1 MPAPRPLGGLG
12 ANRAGVL
19 EPVAAPGKPAV
30 GGGAETAAGESGA
43 ADAMRAASE
52 NVPPAAAAPH
62 PFCAPPT
69 APAHSGGSE
78 LADKVGGKGGDQN
91 LGALKARLS
100 SLAAARGGA
109 GGGVSAAAATPGAA
123 ARAATSTAPLSARP
137 PPAIGR
143 AATIAASS
151 SPAPAVPAASLS
163 ALPADAAAATA
174 AATAVAAAAVSLTDL
189 AARTVLDGELAGACE
204 AALASLSPAALRAC
218 LLAVRARASTLADA
232 AARFEREVEGRVE
245 AAGLAAEAAARDARA
260 DAARAEHAAAVAA
273 AAHKAAAAAAAVD
286 LDAARCD
293 AARSAREVERLA
305 ADRDRAREGARTAEA
320 AAVAAAASER
330 AAVKDA
336 ARAGRE
342 ADGARADAEAAAS
355 GARAAAAA
363 AEAAAEAE
371 RVSAAERVF
380 EADARAAAAEAEAS
394 RLRGEVEAARGEVE
408 DGRAAVDAAGAATEA
423 AEAAAAAAAAA
434 AADSDARAAAA
445 EQAAEDA
452 RDAIGRADERA
463 GEAEAEAEAARHA
476 AAAADERAAGA
487 AQAVAAADARA
498 AAAEAKAA
506 SAVAGTED
514 ADTRIA
520 AATARAAAAEGAL
533 AGAREAEA
541 AAKRRA
547 AANDALAAGAAAEVE
562 AARAG
567 TRAAITARDAAVAT
581 STDATQKLARVEG
594 ELAALQDAIGGALG
608 AGEGGADQAGMVR
621 RLVGRVGGL
630 EAALGEAATERRRLH
645 NALVELKGNI
655 RVFCRIRPG
664 APADGPPVVA
674 PAPDGLGIKLVS
686 AAGTAGSSAGAPAK
700 PHAFAFDRAFGPGA
714 SQAAVFEEVSDLVQS
729 ALDGYSVCLF
739 SYGQTGAGKTWTMSG
754 GAGPD
759 AAGII
764 PRAVAKVLEAARRA
778 GPGGWAY
785 TFEASFVEVY
795 NEGLRDLLHP
805 EAPSGGGRLGDPNA
819 IQHSADGHTRVAG
832 ATRVPVTTS
841 ADIESLLATSAAA
854 RSTAATAMN
863 DASSRSHSVFMLA
876 IAGVHEGAG
885 VSLKGALNL
894 VDLAGSERLGR
905 SLAEGDRAREA
916 CAINKSLSALGDV
929 FAALAS
935 KAPHIPYRN
944 SKLTHLLQPCL
955 GGSGKT
961 LMFVNVAP
969 DEASSGETLCS
980 LRFAAKVNGVE
991 TAAKGGAK
999 RAVGKLEGATGAGGG
1014 VGAAAKRRA
1023 VGGPPAKK

>member
-1 MPAPRPLGGLG
+1 
-12 ANRAGVL
+12 
-19 EPVAAPGKPAV
+19 V
-30 GGGAETAAGESGA
+30 GTE
-43 ADAMRAASE
+43 ASSK
-52 NVPPAAAAPH
+52 A
-62 PFCAPPT
+62 
-69 APAHSGGSE
+69 
-78 LADKVGGKGGDQN
+78 QN

-100 SLAAARGGA
+100 SLAAARGG
-109 GGGVSAAAATPGAA
+109 GGSSAAVAGTPGGAGPAA
-123 ARAATSTAPLSARP
+123 PTTSAPLSARP

-143 AATIAASS
+143 ATAIF
-151 SPAPAVPAASLS
+151 APAAPSLASPPPG
-163 ALPADAAAATA
+163 APLPADAAAASAEATA
-174 AATAVAAAAVSLTDL
+174 AAAAAVSLADL
-189 AARTVLDGELAGACE
+189 AARTVLNGELAGACE
-204 AALASLSPAALRAC
+204 AALASSSARELRAC
-218 LLAVRARASTLADA
+218 LLASRARGAALADA

-245 AAGLAAEAAARDARA
+245 AAALASKAAARDARA
-260 DAARAEHAAAVAA
+260 DAARAEHGAAVAA
-273 AAHKAAAAAAAVD
+273 VAAKAAAAAAAVD

-293 AARSAREVERLA
+293 AARGAREVERLTGE
-305 ADRDRAREGARTAEA
+305 RDAAREAARVAEEA
-320 AAVAAAASER
+320 AATATAAEWAAR
-330 AAVKDA
+330 KDA

-363 AEAAAEAE
+363 AEAAAQAE
-371 RVSAAERVF
+371 RAAVAERLAAV
-380 EADARAAAAEAEAS
+380 DGRVAAAEAEAG
-394 RLRGEVEAARGEVE
+394 RLRADLEAARGEVE
-408 DGRAAVDAAGAATEA
+408 DGRAAVDAAGQAAAEAGAKAAA
-423 AEAAAAAAAAA
+423 AEAAAAEA
-434 AADSDARAAAA
+434 DARAAAA
-445 EQAAEDA
+445 DA
-452 RDAIGRADERA
+452 HAH
-463 GEAEAEAEAARHA
+463 AARA
-476 AAAADERAAGA
+476 AVAAADERAAAAAADAEAARAAAADADGRAAGA
-487 AQAVAAADARA
+487 ADLVAAADARA

-506 SAVAGTED
+506 SAVAGTAD
-514 ADTRIA
+514 ADARIG
-520 AATARAAAAEGAL
+520 AATARAEAAEGAL
-533 AGAREAEA
+533 RAAREGEA
-541 AAKRRA
+541 AASRRA

-562 AARAG
+562 GARAE

-608 AGEGGADQAGMVR
+608 AEEDAGIDQAGMVR
-621 RLVGRVGGL
+621 RLVERVGGL

-674 PAPDGLGIKLVS
+674 PAPDGLAVKLVAGS
-686 AAGTAGSSAGAPAK
+686 GTAGSSAGAPAK

-714 SQAAVFEEVSDLVQS
+714 SQAAVFEEVADLVQS
-729 ALDGYSVCLF
+729 ALDGYAVCLF
-739 SYGQTGAGKTWTMSG
+739 SYGQTGAGKTWTMTG
-754 GAGPD
+754 GPGPD

-764 PRAVAKVLEAARRA
+764 PRAVAKVLDAARRA

-805 EAPSGGGRLGDPNA
+805 EAPKGGGRLGDPNA
-819 IQHSADGHTRVAG
+819 IQHTADGHTRVVG
-832 ATRVPVTTS
+832 ATRVPVATG

-863 DASSRSHSVFMLA
+863 DTSSRSHSVFMLA
-876 IAGVHEGAG
+876 IAGAHEGAG
-885 VSLKGALNL
+885 VALKGALNL

-929 FAALAS
+929 FAALAA

-999 RAVGKLEGATGAGGG
+999 RAVGKIESVGASGAG
-1014 VGAAAKRRA
+1014 VSGAAGAGVKRRA
-1023 VGGPPAKK
+1023 VGAAAAPKK